1 MDPKELIDEQK
12 RMLKDCRDSTEL
24 KAMLNGMGIELTD
37 EQLDAVA
44 AGEKWYQCDCYSPGT
59 YGE

>member
-1 MDPKELIDEQK
+1 MDPKELTDEQK

-37 EQLDAVA
+37 EQKEERL
-44 AGEKWYQCDCYSPGT
+44 KRLSKH
-59 YGE
+59 